1 MLYCK
6 YGSQIKCLPVAS
18 TLRLCQFYLERMRG
32 QRKVS
37 EETVCRSDIFI
48 HLQSPFLKRKL
59 PFQMSKFQATKVLGS
74 EIVFFIL
81 FQYSGF
87 I

>member
-1 MLYCK
+1 M
-6 YGSQIKCLPVAS
+6 
-18 TLRLCQFYLERMRG
+18 
-32 QRKVS
+32 S